1 MDLEELKEQW
11 LEADGN
17 PMPDNIVSQPLE
29 MVRKAVRWRKAGITV
44 AVGKPVDL
52 AGDVAENSR
61 RSLEASITLYFLTL
75 LSAE

>member
-52 AGDVAENSR
+52 AGDVAENSLMDWDR
-61 RSLEASITLYFLTL
+61 QDDKNGNAY
-75 LSAE
+75 A